1 MQIIIRDYQIKD
13 CSAILDIIN
22 DAILNSTALYDY
34 NVRSIASQEAVFDE
48 KLQKGFPVLVAEHNA
63 TIIGFGYYSE
73 FRFREAYKFTAEHS
87 VYAQKDHIGKGIGK
101 LLLTE
106 LITRATQQKLHTLIG
121 VIDSENTNSIEFHK
135 KFGFE
140 EVGFIKESGFKFDR
154 WLHSVILQ
162 KML

>member
-63 TIIGFGYYSE
+63 TIVGFG
-73 FRFREAYKFTAEHS
+73 
-87 VYAQKDHIGKGIGK
+87 Q
-101 LLLTE
+101 
-106 LITRATQQKLHTLIG
+106 
-121 VIDSENTNSIEFHK
+121 
-135 KFGFE
+135 
-140 EVGFIKESGFKFDR
+140 
-154 WLHSVILQ
+154 
-162 KML
+162 